1 MSSPNKSEQED
12 GVAEHLDH
20 LERGR
25 RHYERRAWADAYDA
39 LTLADRT
46 IPLGTDD
53 LELLAMSAYLI
64 GREDDYLQVLDR
76 AHRVFLDAD
85 QCARAARCAFWIGLC
100 LLFRGETGPATGWF
114 GRAQRLVER
123 EGRACVE
130 EGYLLVPLAERDIA
144 GSDSQTAY
152 ASAARA
158 AEIGERFREPDLT
171 ACARHLQG
179 RALLQQGQ
187 VEQGLAL
194 LDEAMVALVE
204 GELSPLMTGLIY
216 CSVID
221 SCIQVYAFAR
231 AREWTFA
238 LSRWCEEQPQ
248 LVSFT
253 STCLVHRAEIM
264 QLHGAWPDAIEE
276 AKRACSGF
284 SRGGEQT
291 PPAAAF
297 YRMGELHRLRGEFT
311 TAEEAYRDASHRGF
325 EPQPGLA
332 LLRMAQGHVDT
343 AAVAIRRAVSAT
355 TDRLGRTQLL
365 PACVEIML
373 AAGDIEGARDACR
386 ELEETARRFDTGV
399 LGAMAAHARGSI
411 ELAEGETAKALCS
424 LRRAFE
430 FWQTAE
436 APYQAARVRELVG
449 LACRALGDEEGT
461 GLELDAASATFQRL
475 GAAPDLTRIASYAKA
490 AASIQS
496 HGLTKREL
504 QVLRLVAAG
513 KTNKVIASELFVSRR
528 TIDRHVSNLLGKLDV
543 SSRAAAIAYAHKHK
557 LV

>member
-1 MSSPNKSEQED
+1 
-12 GVAEHLDH
+12 
-20 LERGR
+20 
-25 RHYERRAWADAYDA
+25 
-39 LTLADRT
+39 
-46 IPLGTDD
+46 
-53 LELLAMSAYLI
+53 
-64 GREDDYLQVLDR
+64 
-76 AHRVFLDAD
+76 
-85 QCARAARCAFWIGLC
+85 
-100 LLFRGETGPATGWF
+100 
-114 GRAQRLVER
+114 
-123 EGRACVE
+123 
-130 EGYLLVPLAERDIA
+130 
-144 GSDSQTAY
+144 
-152 ASAARA
+152 
-158 AEIGERFREPDLT
+158 
-171 ACARHLQG
+171 
-179 RALLQQGQ
+179 
-187 VEQGLAL
+187 
-194 LDEAMVALVE
+194 MVAVVE

-264 QLHGAWPDAIEE
+264 QLHGAWPGAIEE

-284 SRGGEQT
+284 SRGGKQT

-297 YRMGELHRLRGEFT
+297 YRRGELHRLRGEFT
-311 TAEEAYRDASHRGF
+311 AAEETYRDASRRGF

-343 AAVAIRRAVSAT
+343 AAVAIRRAVSARM
-355 TDRLGRTQLL
+355 DRLGRTQLL
-365 PACVEIML
+365 SACVEIML

-386 ELEETARRFDTGV
+386 ELEETARRFDMGV

-411 ELAEGETAKALCS
+411 ELAEGEAAKALCS

-430 FWQTAE
+430 IWQTTE
-436 APYQAARVRELVG
+436 APYQAARVRELIG

-475 GAAPDLTRIASYAKA
+475 GAAPDLARIASYAKA

-513 KTNKVIASELFVSRR
+513 KTNKAIASELFVSRR